1 MFAIAFLF
9 VRVLCDGF
17 KSRRRLE
24 AEILVL
30 RHQLNVL
37 QQRAPRRL
45 YLTWA
50 DRALFVWLYRG
61 FPRILD
67 AIMILRPETIVRWHR
82 KGFSAFWRW
91 KSRPL
96 GGRPQIDKEVRDLIR
111 RMSFENP
118 LWGAPHI
125 HGELLKLGFDVAQ
138 STVSKYM
145 VPRRDR
151 PSQTWKTFL
160 HNHADGIASIDLFVV
175 PTIAFEQLF
184 AFLVLGH
191 GRRQLLWFA
200 VTRHPTAEWLA
211 RQITEAFPWDRA
223 PTYIVRDND
232 RAFGSVFTRRIQAMG
247 IRDRPTSFRSP
258 WQNGH
263 IERLIGS
270 IRRECTDHLIV
281 LNEEHL
287 RRILAKFSTYYN
299 GWRPYFAWE
308 GCTKQTPD
316 RALWRHCRTCNLG
329 RIASPVRE
337 NLVFGS
343 DRGGR
348 LSRHVGR
355 DA

>member
-9 VRVLCDGF
+9 VRVLRDCF

-45 YLTWA
+45 YLTWPY
-50 DRALFVWLYRG
+50 RALFVRLYRG

-67 AIMILRPETIVRWHR
+67 AITIIRPETIVRWHR

-96 GGRPQIDKEVRDLIR
+96 GGRPQIDKELRDLIR

-184 AFLVLGH
+184 AFLILGH

-200 VTRHPTAEWLA
+200 VTGIRRRSGWRAKLPRHSPG
-211 RQITEAFPWDRA
+211 TERRHISSATTTEPSAAYSHAASRRW
-223 PTYIVRDND
+223 
-232 RAFGSVFTRRIQAMG
+232 AFGIGPIISLALAE
-247 IRDRPTSFRSP
+247 RS
-258 WQNGH
+258 
-263 IERLIGS
+263 
-270 IRRECTDHLIV
+270 C
-281 LNEEHL
+281 
-287 RRILAKFSTYYN
+287 
-299 GWRPYFAWE
+299 
-308 GCTKQTPD
+308 
-316 RALWRHCRTCNLG
+316 
-329 RIASPVRE
+329 
-337 NLVFGS
+337 
-343 DRGGR
+343 
-348 LSRHVGR
+348 
-355 DA
+355 